1 MLQQVADSLP
11 FVASDT
17 ARLLTERDTATAQ
30 TLWATTQE
38 RAASVAD
45 TLSPTEGFTQRLE
58 ASFAQLAEF
67 VPALFGALVLLFVG
81 YLLARLV
88 EKGVYKLLRKLR
100 FNELLDRGG
109 VLHAVERAGSVVNP
123 SRIVANLLFWVM
135 MFAVMLVSANAIG
148 LESLANVFGELV
160 SYIPSVIAA
169 IVIIIVGIVLGG
181 FVGGLI
187 MASAASINGGPTLAR
202 VGRGGVIVLAVF
214 MALQELGIA
223 TDIVTTAFAILF
235 GAVAFALAMAFGLG
249 NRELAGEITRSW
261 YSRYKAEREAIE
273 REVAA
278 EEAEEEAEVTRET
291 GEHRA
296 ADVDAEVDDAVVLR
310 ATPARGVLARLRG

>member
-1 MLQQVADSLP
+1 MLQPAVDSPNAIPSDSL
-11 FVASDT
+11 
-17 ARLLTERDTATAQ
+17 RQLTQGDSGIAP
-30 TLWATTQE
+30 TLWATAQE
-38 RAASVAD
+38 PMAGVAD
-45 TLSPTEGFTQRLE
+45 SLSPTEGFTQRLE
-58 ASFAQLAEF
+58 ASFAQVAEF

-81 YLLARLV
+81 YLVARLI
-88 EKGVYKLLRKLR
+88 EKGVYRLLRKLR

-109 VLHAVERAGSVVNP
+109 VLHAVERAGTHVNP
-123 SRIVANLLFWVM
+123 SRIVANLLFWM
-135 MFAVMLVSANAIG
+135 LMFAVMLVAANAIG
-148 LESLANVFGELV
+148 LESLANVFSELV

-235 GAVAFALAMAFGLG
+235 GAVAFALAVAFGLG
-249 NRELAGEITRSW
+249 NRDLAGEITRSW
-261 YSRYKAEREAIE
+261 YSRYKAEQEAIE

-278 EEAEEEAEVTRET
+278 EEAEEEAEVTR
-291 GEHRA
+291 
-296 ADVDAEVDDAVVLR
+296 DAEAPPADDDADEPVVVR
-310 ATPARGVLARLRG
+310 ATPARGVLAKLRG